1 MKHISVAGKA
11 LTLLFTAAFLVACS
25 SSSTKE
31 QEDAA
36 AAAKAAQEAQA
47 AQEAEAAQ
55 AAQRAQAAA
64 AAAQADQQRLLD
76 AAAAYGNVFYFA
88 YDSSNLT
95 PEAIDALNAHIAVL
109 MPSGRQ
115 IRLEGHTDERGTRE
129 YNLAL
134 GERRANTVRDYMVL
148 NGIDSYRIETISYG
162 EERQAAYGSDES
174 DRAQNRRVE
183 LVVNQ

>member
-11 LTLLFTAAFLVACS
+11 AILLFTAALLVACS
-25 SSSTKE
+25 GSSTKE
-31 QEDAA
+31 EEDAA
-36 AAAKAAQEAQA
+36 AAA
-47 AQEAEAAQ
+47 
-55 AAQRAQAAA
+55 AAA
-64 AAAQADQQRLLD
+64 AAAKATQDAQAAQDAQATAAAAAARAEQQRLID

-88 YDSSNLT
+88 YDSSTLT

-109 MPSGRQ
+109 AMSASK

-134 GERRANTVRDYMVL
+134 GERRSNTVRDYMVL

-162 EERQAAYGSDES
+162 EERPLAYGSGES
-174 DRAQNRRVE
+174 NWAQNRRVE
-183 LVVNQ
+183 LVVIQ